1 MGKTIP
7 NVGRSNMSNAKIS
20 KAKVSKVAR
29 KSKSKAKPAR
39 KKSLIDALFTATQ
52 QKMLR
57 VFFGN
62 PDRKFFATEVI
73 NLAGG
78 GSGAI
83 QRELAAFAETGL
95 LRVEQVGKQK
105 YFQANPSSPIFNE
118 LRQITLKTV
127 GLAEP
132 LREALRKTGV
142 TIDLALVYG
151 SVAKGTDTASSDI
164 DLLVV
169 SDSLS
174 LEELYEKLEP
184 AESLLSRKISPTL
197 YSVFEF
203 KKKVKAKNPF
213 IQKVLA
219 GDHITLIGDED
230 AITAVG

>member
-1 MGKTIP
+1 MG
-7 NVGRSNMSNAKIS
+7 RLRQHRAKIS
-20 KAKVSKVAR
+20 GAAKKSKLKR
-29 KSKSKAKPAR
+29 KSSR
-39 KKSLIDALFTATQ
+39 KKSLVDALFTSTQ

-57 VFFGN
+57 IFFGN

-73 NLAGG
+73 TLAGA

-83 QRELAAFAETGL
+83 QRELATFAETGL
-95 LRVEQVGKQK
+95 LSVEQVGKQK
-105 YFQANPSSPIFNE
+105 YFQANQSSPIFDE

-132 LREALRKTGV
+132 LRDALRKTGV

-151 SVAKGTDTASSDI
+151 SVAKGTDKASSDI

-184 AESLLSRKISPTL
+184 TERLLSRKISPTL

-203 KKKVKAKNPF
+203 NKKVLAKNPF
-213 IQKVLA
+213 LQKVLA
-219 GDHITLIGDED
+219 GDHITLIGDKD
-230 AITAVG
+230 VLNAVG